1 MTNFLT
7 CSFTIKDMSTG
18 CRTISDKPTRHP
30 PLAHPPCRSVSVTS
44 LRLAG
49 IKTRSRSLVQS
60 ALARA
65 SNMLSDKHPSNFR
78 TPFSVADILDPHK
91 FTGRVA
97 CAPADVTH
105 PAPTDSQE
113 VTSDR
118 LVSGEDSDERS
129 RRRKRIRTAFTA
141 EQLSVLERS
150 FRRAHYLSVLER
162 HTLAAALRLSETQV
176 KIWFQNRR
184 TKWKKERLL
193 AGEPEEE
200 RLTFPCGP
208 LYCQQAAP
216 LRLVVPPLPFHH
228 RFYL

>member
-1 MTNFLT
+1 MTSFLT
-7 CSFTIKDMSTG
+7 CPFTIRDTSSSCG
-18 CRTISDKPTRHP
+18 AISDRPHAP
-30 PLAHPPCRSVSVTS
+30 PAASECVARGYKGAPSV
-44 LRLAG
+44 R
-49 IKTRSRSLVQS
+49 VQS
-60 ALARA
+60 APAR
-65 SNMLSDKHPSNFR
+65 SPDMPPSLR

-91 FTGRVA
+91 FTGRLA
-97 CAPADVTH
+97 RAPADVTH

-118 LVSGEDSDERS
+118 LLCGEDSDEEAGL

-162 HTLAAALRLSETQV
+162 HLLAAALRLSETQV

-184 TKWKKERLL
+184 TKWKKELL
-193 AGEPEEE
+193 LEGGPEEE
-200 RLTFPCGP
+200 RLAFPCGP

-216 LRLVVPPLPFHH
+216 LRLLVPPLPFHH
-228 RFYL
+228 RFYR